1 MHSTCCHS
9 EFPATAARRAH
20 GSRPGFTL
28 IEILAALLIIAL
40 LIGILSVGFTALTRQ
55 ANSSATLQDLTTI
68 RNAVTH
74 FKNEFGFLPP
84 LVIDMPD
91 ADRID
96 RGDMPPSIDVY
107 DYLDRDASDAAIAA
121 AHLRNEALTEPAEQD
136 RWSVYTI
143 AYYLAG
149 ALDASI
155 DGVEGQGYRKPRTD
169 GTFETRG
176 REYVPALDAGTGGGV
191 ELRQR
196 GDDLTE
202 GDVVVVDR
210 FGTPYRYYR
219 WLHEEMIGSQADLN
233 IPAILGSP
241 DDNPELLSAQ
251 FAIVSAGRNTVFGT
265 EDIMELRTA
274 LGSDS
279 NDSDAQVRAA
289 AAADNV
295 VEVGK

>member
-9 EFPATAARRAH
+9 ESPATAATRAH
-20 GSRPGFTL
+20 SSRPGFTL
-28 IEILAALLIIAL
+28 IEILAALLVIAL

-84 LVIDMPD
+84 LVVDGSGDRVDRMDMPV
-91 ADRID
+91 
-96 RGDMPPSIDVY
+96 PSIDVY
-107 DYLDRDASDAAIAA
+107 DYLDRDAGDAATAA
-121 AHLRNEALTEPAEQD
+121 AYLRNESLTEPAEQD
-136 RWSVYTI
+136 RWSVYSI

-155 DGVEGQGYRKPRTD
+155 DGVEGVGYRKPRTD
-169 GTFETRG
+169 GTFEARG

-251 FAIVSAGRNTVFGT
+251 FAIVSAGRNMVFGT

-274 LGSDS
+274 LNSDS
-279 NDSDAQVRAA
+279 SDSDAMVRAA